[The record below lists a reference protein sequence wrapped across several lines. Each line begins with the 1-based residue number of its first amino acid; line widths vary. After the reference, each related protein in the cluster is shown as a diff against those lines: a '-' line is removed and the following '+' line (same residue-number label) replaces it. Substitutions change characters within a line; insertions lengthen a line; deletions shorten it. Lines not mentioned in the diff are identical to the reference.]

1 MKKTIA
7 LLLALLLVT
16 GALFAEVIEIGT
28 GTSGS
33 TSYDMYLQAIV
44 QEGGGLD
51 NGDGED
57 PDDIVN
63 DGLYIMVGYNRINSS
78 GYKMG
83 SPYATGNL
91 ENLGSYTKAR
101 PLTVS
106 LTPENAD
113 DTTGTLQFYVA
124 AKSNSSKSK
133 TTTVSFSSAGF
144 TKQATGDA
152 QQQAD
157 DPIDIT
163 FKGNGAQTTEISDNG
178 LTAKHEAVAS
188 SSQAA
193 TTSEEAATTENP
205 DIKVTVE
212 AGSHQKNYIYVART
226 DATWIKSSDYAAGT
240 YNATITVTV
249 ATE

>member
-33 TSYDMYLQAIV
+33 TSYNMYLQADV
-44 QEGGGLD
+44 PEGGGLD

-78 GYKMG
+78 GYGMG
-83 SPYATGNL
+83 STYATGNL
-91 ENLGSYTKAR
+91 ENLGSYTKAQ

-113 DTTGTLQFYVA
+113 DKEGTLQFYVA
-124 AKSNSSKSK
+124 AKSNSSKPK

-144 TKQATGDA
+144 TKQAEGDVG
-152 QQQAD
+152 QQAD
-157 DPIDIT
+157 DSIDIT
-163 FKGNGAQTTEISDNG
+163 FKGNGAQTTEINDNG

-188 SSQAA
+188 ASQVA
-193 TTSEEAATTENP
+193 TTSEGATIEEP

-212 AGSHQKNYIYVART
+212 AGSHQKEYIYVART